1 MFSRTS
7 RLNHKPVV
15 LRIFRV
21 LHTVQFSR
29 FVVVCSQQQLVYLIT
44 TRCVC
49 QQLFSI
55 FLKVL
60 FVFNFPRIQRCIRFY
75 HFSSFVSSTFQ
86 NFLFFFEAFCF
97 FSDALSLK
105 ASIIIPKPFTKV
117 NYFFSFFPIS
127 FSHRKIREYLLL
139 LSPICPHSAPF
150 PASKK
155 EVFRQPSR
163 AN

>member
-7 RLNHKPVV
+7 RLNQKPVV

-97 FSDALSLK
+97 FLMPCRSRRDYNTK
-105 ASIIIPKPFTKV
+105 AFYKSQLL
-117 NYFFSFFPIS
+117 FFI
-127 FSHRKIREYLLL
+127 FSH
-139 LSPICPHSAPF
+139 F
-150 PASKK
+150 
-155 EVFRQPSR
+155 FFT
-163 AN
+163 